1 MLIRIKDFVLERIA
15 EEGLIPQLVGLIPND
30 RTSLKISAPVSL
42 YERYLREGIQDFLP
56 ADAPRYDKILATCAD
71 DILVEGCFYRIL
83 EGTLNQQYKKSP
95 VLECLEVIL
104 KKIFKKRAHMTLRAA
119 TEHGFDRTIYNIL
132 KHYFNQLQIMLKRP
146 PGPEEHEYLIFVE
159 RKLSQVLAPWFK
171 LSLLETVGGRIII
184 HLHSL
189 FTHELYGSDPYISEF
204 SPIAE
209 PVSQCLENVRLILLD
224 QYLEM
229 IRETVLGGRDIEP
242 RVHAFLLPFKKFLE
256 SGGEPSLM
264 PPVRTG
270 DRRRRELTKLGL
282 FQSGRMRCREECRC
296 PRPEALRAL
305 ERVLDYRLSDD
316 VDAQLDRMTICT
328 FFKKI
333 DEGKSVGNMEVSKT
347 RMELFER
354 LRRR

>member
-1 MLIRIKDFVLERIA
+1 
-15 EEGLIPQLVGLIPND
+15 LIPND
-30 RTSLKISAPVSL
+30 RTSLGISAPVSL
-42 YERYLREGIQDFLP
+42 YERYLREGVQDFLP
-56 ADAPRYDKILATCAD
+56 ADAPKYDKILATCAD
-71 DILVEGCFYRIL
+71 DILVEGCFYRFL
-83 EGTLNQQYKKSP
+83 EGTLNQQYKNSS
-95 VLECLEVIL
+95 VLEYLEVIL
-104 KKIFKKRAHMTLRAA
+104 GKVLKKRAHMTLRAA
-119 TEHGFDRTIYNIL
+119 TEHGFDHTIYKIL
-132 KHYFNQLQIMLKRP
+132 KHHFNQVQIMLKRP

-229 IRETVLGGRDIEP
+229 IREAVLGDRYIEP

-256 SGGEPSLM
+256 SGGEPNVM
-264 PPVRTG
+264 PLVRTG
-270 DRRRRELTKLGL
+270 DRGKRELTKLGL
-282 FQSGRMRCREECRC
+282 FQSRRMRCREGCRC
-296 PRPEALRAL
+296 PRPEALRGL
-305 ERVLDYRLSDD
+305 ERMLDYRLSGD
-316 VDAQLDRMTICT
+316 VQAQLDRRTICV
-328 FFKKI
+328 FFKKS
-333 DEGKSVGNMEVSKT
+333 DGGKSAGHLGVSKT